1 MPQALDIDNS
11 LTKAENFQKGQVLLI
26 DKPLEWT
33 SFDVVKKIRGLIR
46 IKKIGHAG
54 TLDPLATGLLILCTG
69 KRTKSIEQFMADEKE
84 YTGSFTLGQV
94 TDSYDLES
102 EPSTPVDISHLT
114 EEQIREAT
122 APFTGQIEQ
131 VPPMHSAIKVDG
143 KRVYKL
149 ARQGK
154 SIELKSRSVTISEF
168 EIVKVDLPKVEFRV
182 VCSKGTY
189 IRSLAND
196 FGKALGVG
204 AHLSALRR
212 TRIGDQHVQD
222 AWQLTD
228 FIDHVKALEK
238 DLPSPQN

>member
-1 MPQALDIDNS
+1 MPLPLDIDTS

-33 SFDVVKKIRGLIR
+33 SFDVVKKIRNAIK

-69 KRTKSIEQFMADEKE
+69 KRTKSIEQFMGDKKE

-102 EPSTPVDISHLT
+102 EPSEAVDISHLS
-114 EEQIREAT
+114 EEQIIEAT
-122 APFTGQIEQ
+122 KPFTGEIEQ

-154 SIELKSRSVTISEF
+154 TIELKSRTVTISEF
-168 EIVKVDLPKVEFRV
+168 EIIKVDLPKVDFRV

-196 FGKALGVG
+196 FGQTLGVG

-212 TRIGDQHVQD
+212 TRIGDESVDD
-222 AWQLTD
+222 AWQLLD
-228 FIDHVKALEK
+228 FIEYIKSVEDELA
-238 DLPSPQN
+238 PPQN

>member
-1 MPQALDIDNS
+1 MPRNLDIDNS

-33 SFDVVKKIRGLIR
+33 SFDVVKKIRYLIK

-84 YTGSFTLGQV
+84 YTGTFTLGQV

-102 EPSTPVDISHLT
+102 EPSEPVNISHLSQ
-114 EEQIREAT
+114 EQIKETT
-122 APFTGQIEQ
+122 ARFTGEIKQI
-131 VPPMHSAIKVDG
+131 PPMHSAIKVDG
-143 KRVYKL
+143 KRLYKL

-154 SIELKSRSVTISEF
+154 SIELKSRTVTISEF
-168 EIVKVDLPKVEFRV
+168 EIVKLDLPRVDFRV

-196 FGKALGVG
+196 FGEALGVG

-212 TRIGDQHVQD
+212 TRIGEQSVDE
-222 AWQLTD
+222 AWKLLD
-228 FIDHVKALEK
+228 FIDHVKSLE
-238 DLPSPQN
+238 DELPSPQN